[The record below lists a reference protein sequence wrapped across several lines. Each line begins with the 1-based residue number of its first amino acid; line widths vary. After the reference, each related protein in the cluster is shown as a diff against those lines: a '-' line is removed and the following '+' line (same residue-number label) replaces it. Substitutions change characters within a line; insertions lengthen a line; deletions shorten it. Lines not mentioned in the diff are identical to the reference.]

1 MGSVQLPSTGALTPP
16 ATPTITRHRGQSFPS
31 SPPQAITSLAQHDQS
46 PSLGVPKEFPVG
58 TQDYD
63 MDIAKPLGTGL
74 WSNVFLAIPSSPS
87 TTASDLTPPVTPV
100 KSEHSRFE
108 SSTTA
113 PPRAYAIKMPA
124 GRSAKAVLLA
134 EAKALSQLSSIP
146 NSQDHVVPFYGYDP
160 RNGALVLEALPQ
172 SLEDYV
178 LQQLN
183 PLDAATRS
191 SSLTALFPSWAFSLA
206 KSLAWLHDT
215 TNFVHADI
223 KPGNILLKPTSSL
236 PCSDAIT
243 SSHNDFKPLYA
254 DFSASFHLTAPPE
267 KPTAGA
273 TWDFMAPEQLSSNR
287 ELSAPTPASDVYALA
302 VTLLFVIIGDSPF
315 AAAGSNRILKR
326 HMIAQGDAM
335 GFAINNDNVA
345 RQRLEDLE
353 GRLEGRCDV
362 GRVLRMALKKS
373 KEERPRAEQMADWLE
388 VDLGDPPHAL

>member
-16 ATPTITRHRGQSFPS
+16 ITPTVTRHRGQSFPS
-31 SPPQAITSLAQHDQS
+31 SPPLSATWLAQHDQS
-46 PSLGVPKEFPVG
+46 LPQDVLKEFPIG
-58 TQDYD
+58 TQDYQ

-74 WSNVFLAIPSSPS
+74 WSNVFLATPSSPS

-108 SSTTA
+108 STTA
-113 PPRAYAIKMPA
+113 LPRAYAIKMPA

-134 EAKALSQLSSIP
+134 EAKALSQLSFIP

-178 LQQLN
+178 LQHLN
-183 PLDAATRS
+183 SLDAATRS
-191 SSLTALFPSWAFSLA
+191 SSLAALFPSWALSLA
-206 KSLAWLHDT
+206 RSLAWLHDT
-215 TNFVHADI
+215 AGFVHADI

-236 PCSDAIT
+236 PYSDAIT
-243 SSHNDFKPLYA
+243 SIHNDLRPLYA
-254 DFSASFHLTAPPE
+254 DFSASFPIAAPPE

-287 ELSAPTPASDVYALA
+287 ELSAPTSASDVYALA
-302 VTLLFVIIGDSPF
+302 VTLLFAIIGDSPF
-315 AAAGSNRILKR
+315 AAAGANRILKR

-335 GFAINNDNVA
+335 GFATNDNHVA
-345 RQRLEDLE
+345 RQGLE
-353 GRLEGRCDV
+353 GLERSLAGRCDV
-362 GRVLRMALKKS
+362 GRLLKMALKKA
-373 KEERPRAEQMADWLE
+373 KEERPKAEEMAAWLD
-388 VDLGDPPHAL
+388 VDPGGSPHIL